1 MINKEHEKIKKDNT
15 RRVILNVPLDMD
27 NKFTELALK
36 RGIAK
41 SQMILFS
48 MSWYLDYSNSMD
60 LIPKMLEVLK
70 NIDDG
75 SKSKKSKNSDKC

>member
-27 NKFTELALK
+27 NKFRELALK

-41 SQMILFS
+41 SQMILFA
-48 MSWYLDYSNSMD
+48 MSWYLDYSNSID
-60 LIPKMLEVLK
+60 LMPKILEAMK
-70 NIDDG
+70 NSEDTL
-75 SKSKKSKNSDKC
+75 KSKNSDKC